1 MRVIMRLHA
10 FSALSV
16 YLLFV
21 FALCTATSAQD
32 TDRRAILER
41 AKKEGELIWYTT
53 AGLQDSKP
61 MADEFQKEYPFIK
74 PSVVRAGSGVLVNK
88 ILNEARAQKVF
99 FDVFNT
105 NHENILPLKKR
116 GLIGRYVSPE
126 AKFYDD
132 DLKDKEGYW
141 HSAYVVPWFL
151 GYNTRMVKK
160 DEVPKSYAE
169 LLQPKWK
176 GRKIALGADNGA
188 LILSGLIKLWGREKA
203 LGYFR
208 QLAAQEPAVQA
219 GSPSNRIQLLA
230 AGEFPIT
237 LAAGNTLQT
246 FVSRGAP
253 IDWVALEPVFVQV
266 NAIMIAAQAPH
277 PNAARLFIDFAL
289 SRKGQ
294 EMVRA
299 FHRVPG
305 RTGVDAE
312 PARMFKGFKRHVQD
326 SEALENAEAT
336 TKLYNEIFNIR

>member
-1 MRVIMRLHA
+1 MRSNI
-10 FSALSV
+10 FSTLWIC
-16 YLLFV
+16 LFFV
-21 FALCTATSAQD
+21 LAIFGAGSAQD
-32 TDRRAILER
+32 SDRRITLER

-61 MADEFQKEYPFIK
+61 MADEFQKTYPFIK

-132 DLKDKEGYW
+132 DLKDNEGYW

-169 LLQPKWK
+169 LLHPKWK
-176 GRKIALGADNGA
+176 GRKIALGAGNGA

-277 PNAARLFIDFAL
+277 PNAVQTLHRFCAVKKRPGDGARFS
-289 SRKGQ
+289 SRAGAHRRRC
-294 EMVRA
+294 RA
-299 FHRVPG
+299 G
-305 RTGVDAE
+305 A
-312 PARMFKGFKRHVQD
+312 HV
-326 SEALENAEAT
+326 
-336 TKLYNEIFNIR
+336 